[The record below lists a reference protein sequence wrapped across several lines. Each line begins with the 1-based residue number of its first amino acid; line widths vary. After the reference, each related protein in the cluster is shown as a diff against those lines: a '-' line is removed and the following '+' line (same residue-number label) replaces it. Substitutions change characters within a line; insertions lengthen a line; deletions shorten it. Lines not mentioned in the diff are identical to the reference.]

1 MTPQQRLDYLL
12 ETVATPTNV
21 GVNFS
26 QIGDTING
34 LPGGP
39 AAPETWLDKVVGTI
53 QQAANQLPS
62 LGPAYAA
69 LSSETGLLLSN
80 PQRQSQIDVLA
91 VIGEWPD
98 AVRDAIKSLG
108 VTTRFRWQ
116 IAGHAT
122 EPTLAQVTVEIEA
135 EQDATRKQNWKQR
148 FEAALNKIG
157 TIEQAAGVAEV
168 IAIADEMGPVL

>member
-21 GVNFS
+21 GVTFS

-116 IAGHAT
+116 VEGYDT
-122 EPTLAQVTVEIEA
+122 EPTLAIIGNQANKAAVRQSATDRWNAFI
-135 EQDATRKQNWKQR
+135 DAMDSWDGSG
-148 FEAALNKIG
+148 ES
-157 TIEQAAGVAEV
+157 
-168 IAIADEMGPVL
+168 PVL